1 MSSLWTLSY
10 LSSLLRKNLVV
21 NLIVGILANLIIR
34 RVKLNFGRIG
44 YFETTL
50 KRLGRPD
57 YTQIYEAKP
66 MDQYDAN
73 DLGYTP
79 DYEETTPV
87 YQRNTTFVM
96 SIHAEATHP
105 LAVLYDATW
114 EGTYT
119 ENYVKRL

>member
-1 MSSLWTLSY
+1 MD
-10 LSSLLRKNLVV
+10 
-21 NLIVGILANLIIR
+21 IILPKFFIKKESTGQSDSWNTANLIIQ

-44 YFETTL
+44 YYETTL

-66 MDQYDAN
+66 MDEYDAN
-73 DLGYTP
+73 DLGYLP
-79 DYEETTPV
+79 DYEQTTPV

-96 SIHAEATHP
+96 SIHAEHP
-105 LAVLYDATW
+105 SPAVLYDATW
-114 EGTYT
+114 EGSYS